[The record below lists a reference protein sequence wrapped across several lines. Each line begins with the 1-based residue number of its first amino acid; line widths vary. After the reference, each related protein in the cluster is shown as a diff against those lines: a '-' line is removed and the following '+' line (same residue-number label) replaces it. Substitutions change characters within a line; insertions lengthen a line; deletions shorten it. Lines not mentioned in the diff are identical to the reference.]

1 MRKKKNKNRS
11 RKTNKG
17 LGYQDLEQR
26 QLLATLGFDAGSGQ
40 LDVNLDTAGETA
52 VVSINGAGQVTVN
65 GSNDLNSTAAGVQA
79 SVASAINTLNVNG
92 TPLTANL
99 SVALDGN
106 FTGANSIQTLSVTDV
121 SQLTIVGQY
130 EIDGDATV
138 VLQGVGSTLGDGP
151 TSSLSVDGV
160 TSITARNNDVL
171 LTDNVDLNVLNVS
184 TLGGADVTIADS
196 NSLVLN
202 NVNASGDLNLTAPG
216 SITDVTG
223 SSIDVNGDGIF
234 EASSVVLGDQA
245 GDTVNF
251 RRTGFD
257 VSGLVELHE
266 DSNIVFVSSNIGSL
280 VADSPGGIF
289 DGRATNINIAGNASL
304 TGNAA
309 IRLGEHGTDTFNA
322 GSLTFQTSGHAH
334 FFEDSGTLLV
344 GDSNARTLNVTSLG
358 DVTDNATATLTT
370 LFSTGLQGDNI
381 ILGDG
386 DSSVNQVDLGGLYF
400 FSLGDVDITEQGD
413 IFIIEERNQAN
424 RLTLTTPG
432 SIADADNAGTTVN
445 LLSTFNANNVTI
457 GDSLNDR
464 FNSGSIRFDVENQF
478 FFREN
483 SGTNLAGNSSS
494 ASANIGAAG
503 NITNSDDTTVN
514 VTGVTR
520 LLGQNVLVGNETGDE
535 FNFGS
540 LVVTTDGDAF
550 ITEDSSTVF
559 AGNSTADLLAINS
572 AGSITNTGESTLNVQ
587 RVANFQ
593 AANAINIGNAVDDQ
607 FNAAAVTANSSAN
620 VLINEDSATILT
632 GDNAGNAFNV
642 TSTGS
647 ILNAANSTVDVATT
661 LLLNAGGA
669 INLGSQT
676 DDITDVPND
685 RVEFSSVTFNSPG
698 NVLIE
703 TQADAII
710 TGSNSGGIVNLIAQ
724 DGDTFFDILDQTDA
738 EIEVQGSLFLT
749 GLDVVIGEGLMD
761 SLTVGGAIING
772 NIGGGIFNVTED
784 A

>member
-540 LVVTTDGDAF
+540 LDVTTDGDAF

-661 LLLNAGGA
+661 LSLNAGGA

>member
-661 LLLNAGGA
+661 LSLNAGGA